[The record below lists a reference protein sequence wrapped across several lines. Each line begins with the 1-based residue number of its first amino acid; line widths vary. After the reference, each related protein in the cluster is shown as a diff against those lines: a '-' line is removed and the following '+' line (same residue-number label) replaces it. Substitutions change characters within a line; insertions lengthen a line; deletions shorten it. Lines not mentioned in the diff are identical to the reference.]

1 MKHKKLLDRIIVGA
15 IKMFVISAL
24 ILPVLTTKA
33 ENPELDGYYSRFILD
48 NFFAF
53 FVIIFI
59 LLTAVF
65 YKQFTAKFLV
75 GTLLLFFICL
85 GYNVLYLNNQEVIQF
100 SWARWN
106 TSISF
111 LLLITLMAVKTKS
124 FFQEGNII
132 RFTIW
137 TILIT
142 NIIGIIFYFR
152 GYLSI
157 HMYNFKLVLTAVD
170 PNYYEKRFNWIYFYK
185 CQYSCMLLLF
195 VGLFAVHKS
204 KFRSRIT
211 YALSLAVLF
220 CCLFI
225 AHTNT
230 ATVCAAFILASD
242 FVDYLFANKRYLF
255 AKIISL
261 AVAFLGAAKLIFSGI
276 SRERDLSNLGS
287 RIPIWKT
294 AIEKIK
300 ENPQGLGNRFV
311 LNYKDWLQIT
321 PTWKT
326 NNCHN
331 IFLNE
336 MLRYS
341 IPVGL
346 CYLGF
351 FLWAGLYSLIKKFS
365 FLRLSIWI
373 SFFIA
378 VSMDYSIQTPE
389 LSMVMFMIYCI
400 FFFPLEETDYKIGK
414 TL

>member
-1 MKHKKLLDRIIVGA
+1 MKYKKLVDRIITGA
-15 IKMFVISAL
+15 IKIFIFSAL

-53 FVIIFI
+53 IIIIFI
-59 LLTAVF
+59 IVMAVM
-65 YKQFTAKFLV
+65 YKQFSAKFLFGV
-75 GTLLLFFICL
+75 VLSFIMCIS
-85 GYNVLYLNNQEVIQF
+85 YNVLYINNHEVIQF
-100 SWARWN
+100 PWARWN

-111 LLLITLMAVKTKS
+111 ILLIALISVKTKTL
-124 FFQEGNII
+124 FEQGNII

-142 NIIGIIFYFR
+142 NLIGIVFYFK
-152 GYLSI
+152 GFLSL
-157 HMYNFKLVLTAVD
+157 HMYNFKLVLTALD

-195 VGLFAVHKS
+195 IGLFVVHKK
-204 KFRSRIT
+204 KFRNKLT
-211 YALSLAVLF
+211 YLLSLVTLF
-220 CCLFI
+220 CCLLI

-230 ATVCAAFILASD
+230 STVCAVFILAAD

-255 AKIISL
+255 TKITLLVMSS
-261 AVAFLGAAKLIFSGI
+261 LGAAKLILSWI
-276 SRERDLSNLGS
+276 AQERDLSNLGS
-287 RIPIWKT
+287 RIPIWKM

-300 ENPQGLGNRFV
+300 ENPRGLGNRFA
-311 LNYKDWLQIT
+311 LNPKDWLQIA

-336 MLRYS
+336 MLRFS
-341 IPVGL
+341 IPVGF

-351 FLWAGLYSLIKKFS
+351 FLASCVYSLMKKFS

-378 VSMDYSIQTPE
+378 VSMDYSVQTPE

-400 FFFPLEETDYKIGK
+400 FFFPLEEVEE
-414 TL
+414 